1 VPFIRIKGGEIKP
14 LKNERGT
21 PFTIFKKHVDKIM
34 NLVDPRYPIAM
45 AYTDLSDDIVQYAQE
60 KGAYLVQV
68 SPIVGAF
75 AGIMLTALRLLKEV
89 IADFA

>member
-14 LKNERGT
+14 LKNERGS
-21 PFTIFKKHVDKIM
+21 PFTIFKKNVDKIM
-34 NLVDPRYPIAM
+34 NLVDPRYPM
-45 AYTDLSDDIVQYAQE
+45 YAQE

-75 AGIMLTALRLLKEV
+75 AGNNAYG
-89 IADFA
+89 FAFVEGGNL